1 MTCEWSHWIRRRGRD
16 KAEKSLLSISWY
28 FSICFFLSP
37 VFSQILCFGQNVW
50 HFFLKLS
57 SALSI
62 VTMNKDLIS
71 SIIYM
76 FPSFY
81 PPYPHFKR
89 MLIGLPVKKCYIAA
103 SVLR

>member
-1 MTCEWSHWIRRRGRD
+1 MACGAHKEEEEEDEAG
-16 KAEKSLLSISWY
+16 KSLLATSWD
-28 FSICFFLSP
+28 FSICFFSLLHFLKFKTLDS
-37 VFSQILCFGQNVW
+37 VW

-62 VTMNKDLIS
+62 VTVNKDLIS

-76 FPSFY
+76 FPSFC
-81 PPYPHFKR
+81 PPYPQFKG

-103 SVLR
+103 SALR